1 MIEAKADPKPDEKA
15 DDLGPGVELMDPG
28 VSVKVKK
35 KVHKTSSLQDA
46 NCRINPDVAENLT
59 IRTWVNRSERL
70 QGAPLAQ
77 EALTSQTP
85 DRVHFG

>member
-1 MIEAKADPKPDEKA
+1 MDEEIRMTFCRNCKKFTYLDDPLLAPFLTEGKR
-15 DDLGPGVELMDPG
+15 
-28 VSVKVKK
+28 SVKP
-35 KVHKTSSLQDA
+35 
-46 NCRINPDVAENLT
+46 IYPDVAENLT
-59 IRTWVNRSERL
+59 IRTWVNRSERF